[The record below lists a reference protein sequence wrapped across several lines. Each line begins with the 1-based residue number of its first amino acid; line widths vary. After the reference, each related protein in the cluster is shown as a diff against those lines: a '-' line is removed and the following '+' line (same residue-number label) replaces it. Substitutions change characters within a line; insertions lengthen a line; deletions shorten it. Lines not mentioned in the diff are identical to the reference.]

1 MISVKQLNYLTVIV
15 IFSTGI
21 LYLPSIAISQAGNGG
36 WISPFMSMTVGLIVL
51 LIVFFFYH
59 RFAPKTLTE
68 YLTLLVGKWGAKI
81 LGLFY
86 VFFFWTVGLKVI
98 REITGIVRI
107 TLLPNTPLIVICFM
121 IALTIIYG
129 LYCGIEALV
138 RLVELLA
145 LILAAMIISLIAGL
159 LGAIHWGA
167 FLPFIETG
175 WRGVIRGAFVPSSWF
190 GEVIVLAYLLPIVT
204 LNQRTLPRLLLS
216 LVVAAILLSS
226 LVILIIGVFGVREAS
241 RMQLTVYELMR
252 YVQFGSFLQHIDA
265 LFLLPWL
272 MFMLL
277 KALLFF
283 HVTVI
288 GFSQSM
294 GLAHSKFTI
303 IPFVLLSTVLSHWAF
318 PAEFTLNQFL
328 KIVWPNYALLFEV
341 VVPILLLFLYWTRR
355 HKIQT
360 MSMTS

>member
-36 WISPFMSMTVGLIVL
+36 WISPFMSMSVGMIVL
-51 LIVFFFYH
+51 FIVFFFYH

-68 YLTLLVGKWGAKI
+68 YLPLLVGKWGAKI
-81 LGLFY
+81 LGLLY

-121 IALTIIYG
+121 IALTVIYG
-129 LYCGIEALV
+129 VYCGIEALA

-145 LILAAMIISLIAGL
+145 LILPAMIIALMAGL
-159 LGAIHWGA
+159 MGFIHWDA
-167 FLPFIETG
+167 FLPLMEFG
-175 WRGVIRGAFVPSSWF
+175 WQGVIRGAFMPSSWF

-204 LNQRTLPRLLLS
+204 MNKSSLPRFLLS
-216 LVVAAILLSS
+216 LVVTAFLLSS
-226 LVILIIGVFGVREAS
+226 LVILIIGVLGVSEAA
-241 RMQLTVYELMR
+241 RIQLTVYELMR
-252 YVQFGSFLQHIDA
+252 YVQFGAFLQHIDA

-272 MFMLL
+272 MFMFL

-294 GLAHSKFTI
+294 GLVHSQFTI
-303 IPFVLLSTVLSHWAF
+303 IPFVLLSMVFSHWIF
-318 PAEFTLNQFL
+318 PDEFTLNQFL
-328 KIVWPNYALLFEV
+328 KIIWPNYALFFELV
-341 VVPILLLFLYWTRR
+341 IPIVLLLLYWTRR
-355 HKIQT
+355 HKIQS
-360 MSMTS
+360 MSLT